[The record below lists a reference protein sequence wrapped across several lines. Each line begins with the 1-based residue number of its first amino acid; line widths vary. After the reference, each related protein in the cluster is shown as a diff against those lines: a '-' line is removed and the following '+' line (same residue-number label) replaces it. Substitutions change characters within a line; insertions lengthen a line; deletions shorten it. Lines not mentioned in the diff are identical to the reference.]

1 MTAKT
6 KTALFL
12 LSVLLIAT
20 GYLIVT
26 AGGKDTGFRWIPE
39 NRGETVSEVV
49 IGSARIVP
57 FEFIIGEGVSRVKIG
72 IENEELRKMGIFLDE
87 ETVSVE
93 NGRASSKVYFSLK
106 EGTPARRYE
115 LEITARDAATGRV
128 IGKGRIPFAIFP
140 YFYNVL
146 KCSC

>member
-6 KTALFL
+6 RTSLFL
-12 LSVLLIAT
+12 LTVFLIAT
-20 GYLIVT
+20 GYFIVT
-26 AGGKDTGFRWIPE
+26 AGGKDKGFRWVSE
-39 NRGETVSEVV
+39 NKGETVSEVV

-57 FEFIIGEGVSRVKIG
+57 FEFIVGEGVSKVKIT

-87 ETVSVE
+87 ETLSVE
-93 NGRASSKVYFSLK
+93 NGRVSSKAYFSLK
-106 EGTPARRYE
+106 EGTPARRYD

-128 IGKGRIPFAIFP
+128 VGKGTIPFAVFP